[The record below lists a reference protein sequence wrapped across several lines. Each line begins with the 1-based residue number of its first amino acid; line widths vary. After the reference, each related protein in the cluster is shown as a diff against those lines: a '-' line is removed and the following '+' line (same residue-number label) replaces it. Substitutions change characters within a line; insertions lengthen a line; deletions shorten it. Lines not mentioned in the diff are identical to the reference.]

1 MSIVIL
7 IVGILLVRLL
17 AKILESAHPLL
28 RAVISTVLAVIIG
41 IIMSNFDLYDYE
53 TGDGAFDGIDFF
65 LIVPATLA
73 IGTSLM
79 AVTLGWESDGGYWNE
94 YFRSGNKS
102 YGRQEGDLGLMGM
115 IIWSVIISA
124 PIYLFL
130 FAFNLYPVY
139 IYFIFHAIIFLKI
152 LFRK

>member
-17 AKILESAHPLL
+17 AKILESAHPLV
-28 RAVISTVLAVIIG
+28 RAAISTVLAVIIG
-41 IIMSNFDLYDYE
+41 IIMSNFDLNEYE
-53 TGDGAFDGIDFF
+53 VGDGVFDGIDFF
-65 LIVPATLA
+65 LILPATLA

-94 YFRSGNKS
+94 YFRSGNTS

-115 IIWSVIISA
+115 IIWAVIISG

-130 FAFNLYPVY
+130 FAFNLSPVY
-139 IYFIFHAIIFLKI
+139 IYFIFHAILFLKI